1 MMGRSSACT
10 ESTKPASCS
19 ARSVS
24 AGGAA
29 SPHSSQPS
37 ARSVRQPS
45 ARMYAS
51 TARSIVP
58 KTRSRSC
65 DAQVQS
71 NGCEDR
77 RASRRREKSALIRIA
92 GADVAAGSR
101 GRRAPRRCQPDHTRD
116 TGCVPRRRPPRG
128 PRHTPRPAAHHASCE
143 KRRAPLIHAPVWRGL
158 ARLAELHVQSQFEE
172 YQLQG
177 AGAVARRRARELER
191 GGRNPCPRRAPSSTP
206 RFCQSCRSIRR
217 ARRDCSSALSATQCP
232 VCTLSSSEG
241 RSMKLLAGAR
251 ASRASASPCASS
263 GSGATQTAAHA
274 AAPGADV

>member
-101 GRRAPRRCQPDHTRD
+101 GRRAPRRCQPDHMRD

-143 KRRAPLIHAPVWRGL
+143 KRRAPVIRAPVWRGL
-158 ARLAELHVQSQFEE
+158 ARLAELHVVW
-172 YQLQG
+172 
-177 AGAVARRRARELER
+177 AV
-191 GGRNPCPRRAPSSTP
+191 
-206 RFCQSCRSIRR
+206 SIRR
-217 ARRDCSSALSATQCP
+217 VPVAGCWGSGEAGRARARARRAKP
-232 VCTLSSSEG
+232 VP
-241 RSMKLLAGAR
+241 
-251 ASRASASPCASS
+251 ASRS
-263 GSGATQTAAHA
+263 QQHA
-274 AAPGADV
+274 ALLPVLPEHPARQT